1 MVGDPAPIVFFSNFL
16 RNIEP
21 DCWTVDSSD
30 FKKYR
35 ERVSSE
41 KTSRKISDF
50 FDFDCYT
57 NTNFIVKDLKKVAL
71 ENKVVGVGTNLS

>member
-50 FDFDCYT
+50 FDFDCYKHQ
-57 NTNFIVKDLKKVAL
+57 FYRQGFEESSSRK
-71 ENKVVGVGTNLS
+71 